1 MVGWT
6 ISIAASYSHIHDRLT
21 TLQIGYHKQ
30 NINTVGIMAFLFV
43 NYDGPKLPKDPGV
56 RKLIRKQAMRDVA
69 VDRKTRGGYGKHNLR
84 QYPNFRSTEDLSLRV
99 DKELADTTRSS
110 SEKYPPDRD
119 PITTL
124 QKVMVPSIRFRSHT
138 YTSPVSIA
146 YPDHATSEK
155 FALLLNL
162 APLTGLRLGI
172 AQFSPLKSELVNA
185 SASQLGSRKLAY
197 FITTRY
203 AQVPTLQYAADCV
216 IAKLRQ
222 VLRPSDSSSPEG
234 EHAILVQYTK
244 ALRSLHKALDDEA
257 QRVTAETLCATELL
271 GIFEVCY

>member
-1 MVGWT
+1 M
-6 ISIAASYSHIHDRLT
+6 HDRLPA
-21 TLQIGYHKQ
+21 LQIGYHKQ
-30 NINTVGIMAFLFV
+30 NINVIGIMAFSFV

-69 VDRKTRGGYGKHNLR
+69 VDRRTRGGYGQHNLR
-84 QYPNFRSTEDLSLRV
+84 QYPDFSSNEDLSLREKKAL
-99 DKELADTTRSS
+99 DDTRRSS
-110 SEKYPPDRD
+110 PEKWSPDRD
-119 PITTL
+119 PITSL
-124 QKVMVPSIRFRSHT
+124 QKVMVRSIHTRSHA

-146 YPDHATSEK
+146 YPDHATTEK

-172 AQFSPLKSELVNA
+172 AKFSPLKSELVNA

-203 AQVPTLQYAADCV
+203 AQVPTLRYATDCV

-222 VLRPSDSSSPEG
+222 ILRPSDSSSPEG